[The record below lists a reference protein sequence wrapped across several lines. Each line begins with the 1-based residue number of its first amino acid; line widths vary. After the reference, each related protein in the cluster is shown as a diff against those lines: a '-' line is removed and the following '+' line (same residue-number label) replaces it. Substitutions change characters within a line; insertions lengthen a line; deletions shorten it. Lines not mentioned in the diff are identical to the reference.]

1 MEKCFNLQP
10 ALLYRGAAAPSNH
23 FWAPD
28 GPLASALAALPPS
41 VNPPTKFLN
50 IAGLY
55 KVVVPIIMFD
65 VCWTTRKNVTEIE
78 NHNFQ
83 GHIHCHFPWGNPR
96 QSTNNQNSHL
106 LGLTFAMSSSSK
118 RRRSRSRSCA
128 KSFSDLYFSINLN
141 TQKAMTTQ
149 QKQAPQNSNPN
160 PNPKVLLRQNNNTL
174 CSFAESP
181 CIWSK
186 NLAKEVHFDTE
197 RQRQI

>member
-10 ALLYRGAAAPSNH
+10 ALLYRGAATPSNH

-41 VNPPTKFLN
+41 V
-50 IAGLY
+50 
-55 KVVVPIIMFD
+55 
-65 VCWTTRKNVTEIE
+65 

-118 RRRSRSRSCA
+118 RCRSRSRSCA